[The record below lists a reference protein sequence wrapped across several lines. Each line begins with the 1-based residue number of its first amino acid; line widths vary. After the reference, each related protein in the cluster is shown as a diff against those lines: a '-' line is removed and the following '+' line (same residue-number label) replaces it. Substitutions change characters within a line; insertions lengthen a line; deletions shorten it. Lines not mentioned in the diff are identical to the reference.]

1 VKRDPGR
8 AVQSEVGAVHGDEGL
23 AEIAQAGFSGAVE
36 RRFGQDHQHASAR
49 GLAEAVKAERIV
61 AQAPGR
67 LASRFLAHFDLG
79 HEVAQRRIGAGELDA
94 GGLAHQ
100 AAAAVTADQI
110 VCAQG
115 LAVGERQVD
124 AGLVLREARHLQVSI
139 DRHSELFDPAGQD
152 ALDMALPQCEPV
164 SVPGGKVADVERG
177 PGEAGELGDLAFAQE
192 TIRDAALV
200 ENLDAARV
208 QAAGARADQ
217 FLIGAPFDHCDV
229 DMRERELRGQHQAGR
244 ATAGDHDGVVF
255 RAVSHMVLCVM
266 GAGPFAVAARPGRRK
281 QYRHVMT
288 PRVWMVFGSRVLRQ
302 GRGLE
307 ASPLHTTYLSGE
319 REILCSHSAR

>member
-1 VKRDPGR
+1 M
-8 AVQSEVGAVHGDEGL
+8 QSQVGAVHGDEGL

-100 AAAAVTADQI
+100 AAAAVAADQI

-164 SVPGGKVADVERG
+164 SVPGGEVADVERG
-177 PGEAGELGDLAFAQE
+177 PGEAGELGDLSFAQE

-200 ENLDAARV
+200 EDLDAARV
-208 QAAGARADQ
+208 PDSSWSARRSTTATSTFASASSAASIKPVGPPPTITTAWSVASPARA
-217 FLIGAPFDHCDV
+217 
-229 DMRERELRGQHQAGR
+229 
-244 ATAGDHDGVVF
+244 GVVWP
-255 RAVSHMVLCVM
+255 R
-266 GAGPFAVAARPGRRK
+266 GRD
-281 QYRHVMT
+281 VGCNTDM
-288 PRVWMVFGSRVLRQ
+288 W
-302 GRGLE
+302 
-307 ASPLHTTYLSGE
+307 
-319 REILCSHSAR
+319 